1 MSLVFGFPNFPL
13 TGYAVPH
20 KDFNEFM
27 DSGEIESS
35 HDSLLSGVNAHVS
48 PSPFVTGLHGNILKA
63 RRQTKPVIREVLPRL
78 ASAVEDPF
86 VIEVQRFKDVT
97 ILAKFLAF
105 LSNTGAIRL
114 LILGYPSANLAEVR
128 IFPLLPLESIS

>member
-48 PSPFVTGLHGNILKA
+48 PSPFVTGFHGNILKA

-78 ASAVEDPF
+78 TSAVEDPF
-86 VIEVQRFKDVT
+86 VIEVQRFKDDEWEWND
-97 ILAKFLAF
+97 LFQLNDAR
-105 LSNTGAIRL
+105 TGLRTYWSCHVAIRHTTMKNTSRA
-114 LILGYPSANLAEVR
+114 LI
-128 IFPLLPLESIS
+128 